1 MRTIGMNHGGSKAV
15 RCSRHSQLDTKVKWV
30 RLGPAVYE
38 SLGVWA
44 LVKTL
49 AAPCLPAV
57 LGHPAPLLVQF
68 GMCAAIDYAVRL
80 RLARD
85 VTRINP
91 LCVVDTDRLDHALLL
106 QLLNSCPSQRTVDL
120 QALDKRRR
128 CNKLHL

>member
-57 LGHPAPLLVQF
+57 RVTPRHCWCSSGCVPRSTTQL
-68 GMCAAIDYAVRL
+68 DYDSPVTL
-80 RLARD
+80 R
-85 VTRINP
+85 V
-91 LCVVDTDRLDHALLL
+91 
-106 QLLNSCPSQRTVDL
+106 
-120 QALDKRRR
+120 
-128 CNKLHL
+128 